1 MKWFAITLALLPR
14 VAAGE
19 EKRDDAAAEMAKADD
34 FYFNKKDTQSAIA
47 HYNAARMLAPDKP
60 GPYLALGIAYASIND
75 CKSAVSMMQKYLAL
89 KTSDVKPDA
98 QRVIDECKTKQPGL
112 GSECPPGMVKSADT
126 AGHCCWP
133 AQVWVQSENRCVGLP
148 QCPPGYVIGP
158 HKAGCLATGGCPPGK
173 VASQDPKQC
182 CWPGQGFSHELK
194 KCVGQPACP
203 PNMIVAG
210 EDCIAAPTAT
220 APPRPPGPLPRALDR
235 IAIKLAMDT
244 RARPMVAS
252 CYAQYKV
259 AGQVRVSMTVR
270 PNGTIQQVRAL
281 PPFAGTPTG
290 ICLEETLLAAS
301 FPPFSGPPQTIIYPF
316 TLR

>member
-1 MKWFAITLALLPR
+1 MKALAITLALASL
-14 VAAGE
+14 AAAE

-34 FYFNKKDTQSAIA
+34 FYFAKKDVQSAIA
-47 HYNAARMLAPDKP
+47 HYNAARLLAPDKP
-60 GPYLALGIAYASIND
+60 GPYLALGIAYASTGD
-75 CKSAVSMMQKYLAL
+75 CKAAVPMMQKYLEL

-98 QRVIDECKTKQPGL
+98 QKVIDECKAKLP
-112 GSECPPGMVKSADT
+112 EACAPGMIKNADT

-133 AQVWVQSENRCVGLP
+133 AQVWVVSENRCIGLP

-158 HKAGCLATGGCPPGK
+158 HKKGCLSTTGCPPGK

-194 KCVGQPACP
+194 KCVGQPTCP
-203 PNMIVAG
+203 ANMIAAG
-210 EDCIAAPTAT
+210 EDCIVAPTAQMP
-220 APPRPPGPLPRALDR
+220 ARPPGPLPRMLDR
-235 IAIKLAMDT
+235 AAIKLAMDT

-252 CYAQYKV
+252 CYRQYKV

-301 FPPFSGPPQTIIYPF
+301 FPPFSGPAQTIVYPF